1 MHACG
6 QCLTCSGGVQRGGR
20 QGWRGKVGK
29 NAAMCFFLQ
38 AADCSGVCDVT
49 VLRHPFGHPLGRAGK
64 EQGTHPLTSGRTSGF
79 WKRLGLAVVRAR
91 RGPVVH
97 AIGAVRHKVSRGS
110 VEQASGRDR
119 VCSRAVGRRVCRDG
133 SEMSRRCLT
142 SPHGGPAG
150 SKNGAAALLGGNG
163 ADMLHGAGECRTEDE
178 PSFGM
183 CRRATEEH
191 AMPRRRR
198 RRRCRQ
204 RRPSGLL
211 VVHLWV
217 QFSKII
223 LPSAGGRGTRG
234 SQGAGRVGRRR
245 MHCQQ
250 RCRRAADPARPGPT
264 PAQRPAAGTALT
276 RRPSALQQQAMP
288 RAAAGQQQERR
299 MASPRG
305 RGGRVAKGGVVAGR
319 AAAPRR
325 PPRAQHASRHGASP
339 RPAQW
344 ARGRDQRLHHGPSQG
359 IARAPSGPTAL
370 RVSAPPQAPP
380 GSPVAHDGSPPGRR
394 RPRRAWVGGA
404 RRAGA

>member
-1 MHACG
+1 MASGSAWGWRSSELGAALWYMRLG
-6 QCLTCSGGVQRGGR
+6 QCVTRSAEVVWSRKVGVAGCAAVQLGEEGVQ
-20 QGWRGKVGK
+20 GWG
-29 NAAMCFFLQ
+29 
-38 AADCSGVCDVT
+38 
-49 VLRHPFGHPLGRAGK
+49 
-64 EQGTHPLTSGRTSGF
+64 
-79 WKRLGLAVVRAR
+79 
-91 RGPVVH
+91 
-97 AIGAVRHKVSRGS
+97 
-110 VEQASGRDR
+110 
-119 VCSRAVGRRVCRDG
+119 
-133 SEMSRRCLT
+133 EMSRRCLT

-183 CRRATEEH
+183 CRHATEEH
-191 AMPRRRR
+191 AMRR

-250 RCRRAADPARPGPT
+250 RCRRAAGPARPGPT
-264 PAQRPAAGTALT
+264 PAERPAAGTALT

-325 PPRAQHASRHGASP
+325 PPRAQHASRHAACP
-339 RPAQW
+339 ARPNGPAD
-344 ARGRDQRLHHGPSQG
+344 AIRGCTTVH
-359 IARAPSGPTAL
+359 
-370 RVSAPPQAPP
+370 
-380 GSPVAHDGSPPGRR
+380 RR
-394 RPRRAWVGGA
+394 G
-404 RRAGA
+404 